1 MKLGFLVIAAA
12 TFVAPLVAATAQTA
26 GDGGPVQLLN
36 LVGLKIVAGK
46 PINRCGT
53 AGTPHVTL
61 LDFNSDRQKN
71 EAVFTDNGPCYAP
84 DNAYFALAARDAPGK
99 PWRLLFS
106 HTGTVKAVASTT
118 QGWLDLEYSSS
129 GRTVPIRYA
138 GGVYAPVGATPA
150 KTAAA
155 APASASAGM
164 VSPAAKP
171 AALTP
176 AQRNTIFKSAGAEKR
191 GAKWLMCTDEPNPEG
206 AAVESISDLNG
217 DGRAEALVTEGG
229 TFCYGNTGTAFVLL
243 SQQADGSWKRMA
255 GETGIATFLTTKAL
269 GWPDLEV
276 GGPGFCFPVSRW
288 SGKEYVFHHF
298 NEYMKG
304 MCAQNGLKPAVRAY

>member
-1 MKLGFLVIAAA
+1 MKLQFLIAAA
-12 TFVAPLVAATAQTA
+12 MVVAPLAAGTAQT
-26 GDGGPVQLLN
+26 GDGGPVQLLT
-36 LVGLKIVAGK
+36 LVGLKIVGGK

-53 AGTPHVTL
+53 PGTPHVAL
-61 LDFNSDRQKN
+61 LDFNGDRQKN
-71 EAVFTDNGPCYAP
+71 EALFTDTGPCYAP
-84 DNAYFALAARDAPGK
+84 DNAYFALAARDAPNK

-118 QGWLDLEYSSS
+118 QGWLDLEYSSG

-138 GGVYAPVGATPA
+138 GGLYASALAGATKAAP
-150 KTAAA
+150 AA
-155 APASASAGM
+155 APAQASAGM
-164 VSPAAKP
+164 VSPSAKP

-176 AQRNTIFKSAGAEKR
+176 AQRNAVFKAAGAERR
-191 GAKWLMCTDEPNPEG
+191 GAKWLLCSDQPDPQG
-206 AAVESISDLNG
+206 ATIESISDLNG
-217 DGRAEALVTEGG
+217 DGRAEVVVTDGG
-229 TFCYGNTGTAFVLL
+229 TFCYGNTGTGFVLL
-243 SQQADGSWKRMA
+243 SQQADGSWKQMA
-255 GETGIATFLTTKAL
+255 GETGIATFLKTRSL